1 MCELRLKY
9 DREIQTIVS
18 VTFCDANEQYLKP
31 VGILR
36 DLSFLIG
43 LVTTPG
49 FRMKFLET
57 EFIVKGSLRN
67 NDKVIF

>member
-36 DLSFLIG
+36 DLSCLIG
-43 LVTTPG
+43 LKPG
-49 FRMKFLET
+49 FKMK
-57 EFIVKGSLRN
+57 IIGN
-67 NDKVIF
+67 

>member
-9 DREIQTIVS
+9 EREIQTIVP
-18 VTFCDANEQYLKP
+18 VTFFDANEQYLKP

-49 FRMKFLET
+49 FK
-57 EFIVKGSLRN
+57 IKIIGSLNLLYR
-67 NDKVIF
+67 DWKPRKQ